1 MKHMIT
7 SQHGQPAV
15 QGILMAAQ
23 WHNAASLND
32 DFNQNADKARVAS
45 SINQLQIWL
54 KEANS
59 ELPAEDQAPATCL
72 WPAGLSKQPLAEAAE
87 PYLRRL
93 SEVYLEE
100 LVRSLQ
106 GLWKA
111 KRSTYIGPGSWS
123 VLAGKLPSVLKVW
136 KSLPGE
142 LCPYELKTVLV
153 MRSKHAT
160 HQTTAYKATFAGPQ
174 HQLDKF
180 WKTGTLDTPNARPH
194 WRIPAGNSLSRCYG
208 NGRCPILGLLMLA
221 GLLSL
226 PAMAVQGL
234 LGGKKKTCEDMVNE
248 FNKPGMAQSLELLCR
263 AMVASEMVLQQGS
276 HKLLAE
282 LKTEMA
288 GKYRQRSPVRSAAI
302 LPQNAVRSAMMT
314 WTPGQS

>member
-1 MKHMIT
+1 
-7 SQHGQPAV
+7 
-15 QGILMAAQ
+15 
-23 WHNAASLND
+23 
-32 DFNQNADKARVAS
+32 
-45 SINQLQIWL
+45 
-54 KEANS
+54 
-59 ELPAEDQAPATCL
+59 
-72 WPAGLSKQPLAEAAE
+72 
-87 PYLRRL
+87 
-93 SEVYLEE
+93 
-100 LVRSLQ
+100 
-106 GLWKA
+106 
-111 KRSTYIGPGSWS
+111 
-123 VLAGKLPSVLKVW
+123 
-136 KSLPGE
+136 
-142 LCPYELKTVLV
+142 

-194 WRIPAGNSLSRCYG
+194 WRIPAGNSLSSHHRQC
-208 NGRCPILGLLMLA
+208 RQLG
-221 GLLSL
+221 
-226 PAMAVQGL
+226 PAFSPLWVAKLTSEGL